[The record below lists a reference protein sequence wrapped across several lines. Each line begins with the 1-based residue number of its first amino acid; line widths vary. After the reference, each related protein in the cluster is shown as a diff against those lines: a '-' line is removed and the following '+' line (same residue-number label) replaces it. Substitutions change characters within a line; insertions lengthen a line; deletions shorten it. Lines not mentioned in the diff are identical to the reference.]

1 MFNFYIYILYFYIK
15 VVLKGGG
22 GSGILPQKILYGNR
36 YKFGLF

>member
-1 MFNFYIYILYFYIK
+1 MFNFYISIK

-22 GSGILPQKILYGNR
+22 ESGVLPQKILYGSR